1 MRTTGTGPLV
11 PIETQPAETIQNP
24 PDHVRRGP
32 LDVGVFDAEHER
44 AAVPARVEPV
54 EERGAG
60 AADVEV
66 AGRRGSKTN
75 TRQGAHHVGAHYVAA
90 PSSRRSSAPKPTYTL
105 RSASWRNR

>member
-1 MRTTGTGPLV
+1 MRTIGTGPLV
-11 PIETQPAETIQNP
+11 PVEAQPVETIQNP
-24 PDHVRRGP
+24 RDHVGRGP

-60 AADVEV
+60 AADMEV
-66 AGRRGSKTN
+66 PGRRRSKTD
-75 TRQGAHHVGAHYVAA
+75 TRHGAHHVGAHYVAA
-90 PSSRRSSAPKPTYTL
+90 PWSRRSSALKPTYTL